1 MITERTSGHSIRG
14 SARRSGLLASQSMSP
29 CAPDSRKLRKYFAA
43 SAIAAGSAT
52 PTQSKPSASACC
64 FSDSIESELTGNP
77 LKRKSF
83 FVSRTRCSVL
93 HAAPQS
99 RDPRYYHIRRWAP
112 AQQRIASRC
121 AASGARYP
129 SYSEVEIHIGGR
141 RRHARQPF
149 AQQRAERRAGFHP
162 RVPRLCR
169 VVLDPWHVAQIID
182 RRKVRRGGEVRIGQ
196 MVAGQ
201 KIPRLRQ
208 PADIGQMIA
217 HICLGRTN
225 HIRRRRAA
233 AIFLAHETLVDALGD
248 QGVGDL
254 LEKLLVEPRHQPA
267 HLDALTHR
275 RWQQPPFIH
284 PRAMGFIKIFG
295 YDSGAGDRRLAF
307 RYQHRCGARGV
318 QRKKRLTA
326 LPGPLFGQPQFEAV
340 FAERQADEARM
351 RAERMM
357 EQREHAGLEYFA
369 RLKNLST
376 PEAAPTYRSARTR
389 QPVF

>member
-169 VVLDPWHVAQIID
+169 VVLDPWHVAQII
-182 RRKVRRGGEVRIGQ
+182 
-196 MVAGQ
+196 
-201 KIPRLRQ
+201 
-208 PADIGQMIA
+208 
-217 HICLGRTN
+217 
-225 HIRRRRAA
+225 
-233 AIFLAHETLVDALGD
+233 GD
-248 QGVGDL
+248 
-254 LEKLLVEPRHQPA
+254 
-267 HLDALTHR
+267 
-275 RWQQPPFIH
+275 
-284 PRAMGFIKIFG
+284 
-295 YDSGAGDRRLAF
+295 DSGAGNRRLAF
-307 RYQHRCGARGV
+307 RYQYRRGAGRV

-326 LPGPLFGQPQFEAV
+326 LPGPLFGQPQIEAV

-357 EQREHAGLEYFA
+357 EQGEHGGLEYFA
-369 RLKNLST
+369 MLKNLST
-376 PEAAPTYRSARTR
+376 PETAPTYRSAQTR